1 MPYLKIQTNLP
12 HDDNTR
18 QGFLKK
24 ASAAIAAGLGKP
36 ESYVMVAFDPA
47 IPMMF
52 AGEDAPCA
60 FMELKSIGLPESK
73 TTALSE
79 SLCDLVEKELG
90 IPSERSYIEFSDA
103 PRAMWGWDRKTF

>member
-18 QGFLKK
+18 QNFLKK
-24 ASAAIAAGLGKP
+24 ASAAVASELGKP
-36 ESYVMVAFDPA
+36 ESYVMVAFDPV

-52 AGEDAPCA
+52 AGKDAPCA

-73 TTALSE
+73 TTALSK
-79 SLCDLVEKELG
+79 SLCNLIESELG
-90 IPSERSYIEFSDA
+90 IPSARSYIEFSDA

>member
-24 ASAAIAAGLGKP
+24 ASAAVASGLGKP
-36 ESYVMVAFDPA
+36 ENYVMVAFDPA

-52 AGEDAPCA
+52 AGKDTPCTY
-60 FMELKSIGLPESK
+60 MELKSIGLPESK
-73 TTALSE
+73 TAALSE
-79 SLCDLVEKELG
+79 SLCGLVESELG
-90 IPSERSYIEFSDA
+90 IPSNRIYIEFSDA
-103 PRAMWGWDRKTF
+103 SRAMWGWDRKTF